1 VSPSDE
7 GAVVPTS
14 PLSAANRLGIG
25 LAVLLSLMDFASL
38 LVPTPPGEV
47 GPPYVILLLAAALGV
62 VTLVAVVIGWRSGSR
77 GALRIAA
84 GARVVSAIT
93 ALPAFFLDVAAWI
106 QLVVAVTVVLTIA
119 CVLLVLAPAR
129 RSAPV
134 AD

>member
-1 VSPSDE
+1 VPSLTKE
-7 GAVVPTS
+7 PAVHT
-14 PLSAANRLGIG
+14 PLSTANRVGIG
-25 LAVLLSLMDFASL
+25 LAVVLSLMDFASL

-47 GPPYVILLLAAALGV
+47 GPPYVVLLLSAALGV
-62 VTLVAVVIGWRSGSR
+62 VTLAAVVVAWRSGSR

-106 QLVVAVTVVLTIA
+106 QLVVALTVVLTIA
-119 CVLLVLAPAR
+119 CVLLMLAPAR

-134 AD
+134 TD